1 VSDAAASGD
10 LAVFDLDGT
19 ITRTD
24 TLAPFVLGYL
34 RSSPRRWPRLLRVL
48 PAAARFAV
56 DRDRGAFKGAVIHA
70 TLGGVSRPELAR
82 WTERFVARLLRRG
95 VYRQALQ
102 TIDTHRRRGDHLV
115 LMSASTDL
123 YVPQIA
129 QALGFDEALCTRV
142 RWNDN
147 QRLDGR
153 LTSPNCRGMEKRRQ
167 LAALIER
174 LAPGRVYT
182 YGNSRADLPHM
193 QLAQE
198 ATLVNGPARLRA
210 TPPAQLRR
218 VRWR

>member
-1 VSDAAASGD
+1 VTHAAAD

-24 TLAPFVLGYL
+24 TLVPFVLGYL
-34 RSSPRRWPRLLRVL
+34 RSSPRRWPRLLRV
-48 PAAARFAV
+48 PPPVVRFLV
-56 DRDRGAFKGAVIHA
+56 DHDRGAFKGALIHA
-70 TLGGVSRPELAR
+70 TLGGLSRPELAR

-95 VYRQALQ
+95 VYPQALQ
-102 TIDTHRRRGDHLV
+102 AIDTHRRRGDHLV

-129 QALGFDEALCTRV
+129 RALGFDETICTRV
-142 RWNDN
+142 LWNDD

-153 LTSPNCRGMEKRRQ
+153 LASPNCRGMEKRRQ

-210 TPPAQLRR
+210 AAPAELRR